1 MRKKILEALST
12 RFEGVDVKILE
23 RMAKKLAKTVKD
35 EDGIE
40 EAVKGVTIQQL
51 IDSEGDRRANES
63 RETYEQ
69 KYGLKDGKPVG
80 ATEDEDG
87 DEDDEEDED
96 EDDEPIQPA
105 ATTQKSGK
113 GKQGKKMSQT
123 DKMLKQLLENQQ
135 RLTDELSS
143 MKQERIGKSRKARFE
158 ALLTEAD
165 EKTKTRYMRNFD
177 RLNFKDDEDFDT
189 WLDDIQ
195 SDIDDDI
202 KTAKAAGTVTTVPKG
217 GKATRK
223 EGEVDPSVTA
233 YLDSEASREDGN
245 QFSTISGLPQ
255 QTPPTPAAK

>member
-1 MRKKILEALST
+1 MKKKILEALST

-23 RMAKKLAKTVKD
+23 RMAKKLAKTVEN

-80 ATEDEDG
+80 ATEDE
-87 DEDDEEDED
+87 EDDEAEDE
-96 EDDEPIQPA
+96 EDDDNEPIQPA
-105 ATTQKSGK
+105 ISPKSGK

-165 EKTKTRYMRNFD
+165 EKIKTRYMRNFD

>member
-1 MRKKILEALST
+1 MKKKILEALST

-40 EAVKGVTIQQL
+40 EAVKAVTIQQL

-69 KYGLKDGKPVG
+69 KYGLKDGKPVK
-80 ATEDEDG
+80 ATEDED

-96 EDDEPIQPA
+96 DEPIQPPA

-135 RLTDELSS
+135 RLTDELTS
-143 MKQERIGKSRKARFE
+143 MKQERIGKTRKSRFE

-165 EKTKTRYMRNFD
+165 EKTKTRYMRSFD
-177 RLNFKDDEDFDT
+177 RLNFKDDEDFDA

-195 SDIDDDI
+195 SDIEDDI

-233 YLDSEASREDGN
+233 YLEAEASREDGN

>member
-23 RMAKKLAKTVKD
+23 RMAKKLAKTVEN

-80 ATEDEDG
+80 ATEDE
-87 DEDDEEDED
+87 EDDEAEDE
-96 EDDEPIQPA
+96 EDDNEPIQPA
-105 ATTQKSGK
+105 ISPKSGK